1 MTTQKETTSSKAN
14 AAQDEFRVLYN
25 EDKKYLE
32 SIIHLDLEELEVL
45 RDIYENFMDNFHKE
59 LLIMDHVIAFKKT
72 SLGLAL
78 C

>member
-1 MTTQKETTSSKAN
+1 MSNCLKTLDL
-14 AAQDEFRVLYN
+14 DEPYSR
-25 EDKKYLE
+25 KYLE

-45 RDIYENFMDNFHKE
+45 RDIYENFMDNFQKE